1 MIYGFRVCGNSEQQ
15 VQGMTVMRMLR
26 LTGGNIKDIEYEMN
40 TSVKSWRQL
49 PLRIMKRLN

>member
-1 MIYGFRVCGNSEQQ
+1 MRQFRTASPRNDCNENVEIE
-15 VQGMTVMRMLR
+15 
-26 LTGGNIKDIEYEMN
+26 GGNIKDIEYEMN